1 MKIYINLFNDQK
13 CKLFTFKSNNNK
25 TMQLG
30 VVLTY
35 YQIWLEFYSYKYI
48 NH

>member
-13 CKLFTFKSNNNK
+13 KLCKLFTFKSNNNK
-25 TMQLG
+25 AMQLG

-35 YQIWLEFYSYKYI
+35 YQMRLDS
-48 NH
+48 